1 MTYTVSSG
9 TLNSSIQYNN
19 EYCYLPPGR
28 RQLVFKFTHRSKISI
43 FAPQGRLVAPIHVKF
58 GTWVR
63 LAMQNFTPI
72 GAWGWERG
80 LKIAKISTFWQRVTP
95 QGANPFT
102 GFKFQQLL
110 GAFIRPTILH

>member
-80 LKIAKISTFWQRVTP
+80 LKIAKISTFW
-95 QGANPFT
+95 
-102 GFKFQQLL
+102 
-110 GAFIRPTILH
+110 